1 MDYGVEFKDL
11 KGCKKH
17 KQEQVGVLFQTR
29 PIDTYCKNYAEIFVA
44 LNFHFIK
51 IVMLFHNI

>member
-1 MDYGVEFKDL
+1 MDYDVEFKDN

-29 PIDTYCKNYAEIFVA
+29 PTYCKNYAEIFVV